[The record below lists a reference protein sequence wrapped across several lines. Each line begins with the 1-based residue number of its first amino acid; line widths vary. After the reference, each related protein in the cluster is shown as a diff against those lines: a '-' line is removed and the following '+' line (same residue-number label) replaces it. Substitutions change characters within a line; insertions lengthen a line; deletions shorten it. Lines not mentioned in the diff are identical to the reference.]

1 VRFPLLGGRGPLP
14 AATPEAPDEDG
25 RHNGTQWHPTR
36 PMDSVDLALRAD
48 ASLPTRWGDFR
59 VSVFRFD
66 GTEVVALARG
76 ELDGAAAVLVRLH
89 SECLTGDVLGSLR
102 CDCGDQLRA
111 ALAMIG
117 RAERGVLLYLD
128 HEGRGI
134 GLFDKVR
141 AYGLQDGGLDTVDA
155 NVELGLPVDARDY
168 SAAASVLHELGIRA
182 VRLITNNPAKILG
195 LEMQGVAVVE
205 RVPLETLPND
215 ANVSYLRA
223 KASRMGHLID
233 GLPDPR
239 RLDANTIPSGRP
251 FVTVHYAQTID
262 GRIASRTG
270 DARWVSGERSLRLA
284 HELRAAH
291 DAVLVGI
298 GTVLA
303 DDPKL
308 TVRLVSGDSPVRVV
322 VDSRLRIPL
331 DANVLAAGARTIV
344 ATTPLA
350 SEEHAAAVRARGAEV
365 LRVKADADGRVDL
378 RDLLGRLRADGI
390 RCVLVEGGRGVITT
404 ALRER
409 VVDRL
414 TVCIA
419 PKVIGEGIAAVG
431 DLHIDR
437 LRDAMT
443 FERAGFIAC
452 GDDVVFYGEP
462 AVRA

>member
-1 VRFPLLGGRGPLP
+1 VLL
-14 AATPEAPDEDG
+14 
-25 RHNGTQWHPTR
+25 
-36 PMDSVDLALRAD
+36 DSSADVTRAD

-59 VSVFRFD
+59 ISVFRFE
-66 GTEVVALARG
+66 GAEVVALARG
-76 ELDGAAAVLVRLH
+76 ELDGADPVLVRLH

-102 CDCGDQLRA
+102 CDCGDQLRS

-117 RAERGVLLYLD
+117 RAERGVFLYLD

-134 GLFDKVR
+134 GLFNKVR
-141 AYGLQDGGLDTVDA
+141 AYGLQDEGLDTVDA

-168 SAAASVLHELGIRA
+168 AAAASALHELGVQS
-182 VRLITNNPAKILG
+182 VRLITNNPAKVLG
-195 LEMQGVAVVE
+195 LQTQGIDVTE

-215 ANVSYLRA
+215 VNAPYLRA
-223 KASRMGHLID
+223 KASRMGHLLD
-233 GLPDPR
+233 GLPDPL
-239 RLDANTIPSGRP
+239 RLDSAAIPAGRP
-251 FVTVHYAQTID
+251 LVTVHYAQSID

-270 DARWVSGERSLRLA
+270 DSRWVSGEGSLRLA

-308 TVRLVSGDSPVRVV
+308 TVRLVPGDSPVRIV

-331 DANVLAAGARTIV
+331 EANVLTTSDARTIV

-350 SEEHAAAVRARGAEV
+350 SEERAAAIRARGAQV
-365 LRVKADADGRVDL
+365 LRAKADADGHVDL
-378 RDLLGRLRADGI
+378 HDLLARLRRDGI
-390 RCVLVEGGRGVITT
+390 HSLLIEGGRGMIT
-404 ALRER
+404 ASLRER
-409 VVDRL
+409 LVDRL

-431 DLHIDR
+431 DLHIDK

-443 FERAGFIAC
+443 FDRAGFIAY
-452 GDDVVFYGEP
+452 GSDVVFYGEP
-462 AVRA
+462 AVRE

>member
-1 VRFPLLGGRGPLP
+1 MNDVLVAPP
-14 AATPEAPDEDG
+14 ADV
-25 RHNGTQWHPTR
+25 
-36 PMDSVDLALRAD
+36 SRAD
-48 ASLPTRWGDFR
+48 ALLPTRWGDFR
-59 VSVFRFD
+59 ISVFRFE

-76 ELDGAAAVLVRLH
+76 ELGGAEPVLVRLH

-111 ALAMIG
+111 ALEVIG
-117 RAERGVLLYLD
+117 SADRGVLLYLD

-155 NVELGLPVDARDY
+155 NVELGLPIDARDY
-168 SAAASVLHELGIRA
+168 SAAASVLRELGIQS
-182 VRLITNNPAKILG
+182 VRLMTNNPAKILG
-195 LEMQGVAVVE
+195 LEMHGVDVVE
-205 RVPLETLPND
+205 RIPLETIPNEIN
-215 ANVSYLRA
+215 APYLRA
-223 KASRMGHLID
+223 KASRMGHLLD
-233 GLPDPR
+233 DLPDPR
-239 RLDANTIPSGRP
+239 RLDIATLPAGRP
-251 FVTVHYAQTID
+251 LVTVHYAQTLD

-270 DARWVSGERSLRLA
+270 DSRWVSGEGSLRLA

-308 TVRLVSGDSPVRVV
+308 TVRLAPGDSPVRVV
-322 VDSRLRIPL
+322 VDSQLRIPL
-331 DANVLAAGARTIV
+331 DAKVLDGSVARTIV

-350 SEEHAAAVRARGAEV
+350 SEERAAAIRARGAEV
-365 LRVKADADGRVDL
+365 LRVKADADGHVELSDLLSRL
-378 RDLLGRLRADGI
+378 RDDSI
-390 RCVLVEGGRGVITT
+390 RSVLVEGGRGIITA
-404 ALRER
+404 ALRDHL
-409 VVDRL
+409 VDRL

-437 LRDAMT
+437 LCDAMT
-443 FERAGFIAC
+443 FERAGFIAS
-452 GDDVVFYGEP
+452 GGDVVFYGEP

>member
-1 VRFPLLGGRGPLP
+1 MLITSP
-14 AATPEAPDEDG
+14 ADV
-25 RHNGTQWHPTR
+25 
-36 PMDSVDLALRAD
+36 SRAD

-59 VSVFRFD
+59 ISVFRFD

-76 ELDGAAAVLVRLH
+76 ELDGPEPVLVRLH

-117 RAERGVLLYLD
+117 SAERGVLLYLD

-155 NVELGLPVDARDY
+155 NVELGLPIDARDY
-168 SAAASVLHELGIRA
+168 SAAASVLRELGIQS
-182 VRLITNNPAKILG
+182 VRLMTNNPAKILG
-195 LEMQGVAVVE
+195 LEMHGIDVVE
-205 RVPLETLPND
+205 RIPIETIPNEVN
-215 ANVSYLRA
+215 APYLRA
-223 KASRMGHLID
+223 KASRMGHLLED
-233 GLPDPR
+233 LPDPR
-239 RLDANTIPSGRP
+239 HVDATTIPADRP
-251 FVTVHYAQTID
+251 LVTVHYAQTID

-270 DARWVSGERSLRLA
+270 DSRWVSGEGSLRLA

-298 GTVLA
+298 GTVLT

-308 TVRLVSGDSPVRVV
+308 TVRLVPGESPVRVV

-331 DANVLAAGARTIV
+331 DANVLDTSVARTIV
-344 ATTPLA
+344 ATAPVA
-350 SEEHAAAVRARGAEV
+350 SEERAAAIRARGADV
-365 LRVKADADGRVDL
+365 LRVNADADGHVDL
-378 RDLLGRLRADGI
+378 RDLLARLRADGI
-390 RCVLVEGGRGVITT
+390 RSLLIEGGRGMITA

-431 DLHIDR
+431 DLHIDK
-437 LRDAMT
+437 LCDAMT
-443 FERAGFIAC
+443 FERSGFTSF
-452 GDDVVFYGEP
+452 GGDVVFYGEP

>member
-1 VRFPLLGGRGPLP
+1 MDNVLLASSAP
-14 AATPEAPDEDG
+14 A
-25 RHNGTQWHPTR
+25 
-36 PMDSVDLALRAD
+36 SRAD

-59 VSVFRFD
+59 MSVFRFD
-66 GTEVVALARG
+66 GTEVVALSRG
-76 ELDGAAAVLVRLH
+76 DLEGPEPVLVRLH

-102 CDCGDQLRA
+102 CDCGEQLHS

-117 RAERGVLLYLD
+117 AAERGVLLYLD

-134 GLFDKVR
+134 GLFNKVR

-155 NVELGLPVDARDY
+155 NLQLGLPVDARDY
-168 SAAASVLHELGIRA
+168 TAAAAVLRELGIES
-182 VRLITNNPAKILG
+182 VRLITNNPAKIAG
-195 LEMQGVAVVE
+195 LEMHEVAVVE
-205 RVPLETLPND
+205 RVPLETIPND
-215 ANVSYLRA
+215 VNAPYLRT
-223 KASRMGHLID
+223 KASRMGHLLED
-233 GLPDPR
+233 LPDPR
-239 RLDANTIPSGRP
+239 DLDAAMIPATRP
-251 FVTVHYAQTID
+251 LVTVHYAQTID

-270 DARWVSGERSLRLA
+270 DSRWVSGERSLRLA

-303 DDPKL
+303 DDPML
-308 TVRLVSGDSPVRVV
+308 TVRLAPGRSPVRVV
-322 VDSRLRIPL
+322 VDSQLRVPL
-331 DANVLAAGARTIV
+331 DANVLRSADARTIV
-344 ATTPLA
+344 ATTAAA
-350 SEEHAAAVRARGAEV
+350 SEERAAAIRLRGAEV
-365 LRVKADADGRVDL
+365 LRVQAQDGRVDL
-378 RDLLGRLRADGI
+378 RDLLSQLRGDGI
-390 RCVLVEGGRGVITT
+390 RSLLIEGGRGVITT

-462 AVRA
+462 AGPAD

>member
-1 VRFPLLGGRGPLP
+1 MDDVLVASP
-14 AATPEAPDEDG
+14 ADI
-25 RHNGTQWHPTR
+25 
-36 PMDSVDLALRAD
+36 SRAD
-48 ASLPTRWGDFR
+48 ARLPTRWGDFR
-59 VSVFRFD
+59 ISVFRFD

-76 ELDGAAAVLVRLH
+76 EVDGEEPVLVRLH

-102 CDCGDQLRA
+102 CDCGDQLRS

-117 RAERGVLLYLD
+117 AADRGALLYLD

-134 GLFDKVR
+134 GLFNKVR

-155 NVELGLPVDARDY
+155 NVELGLPIDARDY
-168 SAAASVLHELGIRA
+168 SAAASVLQELGIRS
-182 VRLITNNPAKILG
+182 VRLITNNPAKSLG
-195 LEMQGVAVVE
+195 LEMHGVQVVE
-205 RVPLETLPND
+205 RVPIETLPNEIN
-215 ANVSYLRA
+215 APYLRA
-223 KASRMGHLID
+223 KASRMGHLFSE
-233 GLPDPR
+233 LPDPR
-239 RLDANTIPSGRP
+239 LVDEATIPAGRP
-251 FVTVHYAQTID
+251 LVSVHYAQTID

-270 DARWVSGERSLRLA
+270 DSRWVSGEGSLRLA
-284 HELRAAH
+284 HELRATH

-308 TVRLVSGDSPVRVV
+308 TVRLVSGESPARVV
-322 VDSRLRIPL
+322 VDSQLRIPPE
-331 DANVLAAGARTIV
+331 ANVLDTADARTIV
-344 ATTPLA
+344 VTTALA
-350 SEEHAAAVRARGAEV
+350 SEERAAAIRARGAEV
-365 LRVKADADGRVDL
+365 LRVKSDADGHVDL
-378 RDLLGRLRADGI
+378 RELLAHLREQGI
-390 RCVLVEGGRGVITT
+390 RRVLIEGGRGIITA

-409 VVDRL
+409 LVDRL

-443 FERAGFIAC
+443 FERAGFTAY
-452 GDDVVFYGEP
+452 GGDVVFPGEP

>member
-1 VRFPLLGGRGPLP
+1 MDNVLVAPP
-14 AATPEAPDEDG
+14 ADI
-25 RHNGTQWHPTR
+25 
-36 PMDSVDLALRAD
+36 SRAD
-48 ASLPTRWGDFR
+48 ALLPTRWGKFR
-59 VSVFRFD
+59 LSVFRFD

-76 ELDGAAAVLVRLH
+76 DLDGEAPILVRLH

-102 CDCGDQLRA
+102 CDCGEQLRS

-117 RAERGVLLYLD
+117 GAERGVLLYLD

-168 SAAASVLHELGIRA
+168 SAAAAVLHELGIRS
-182 VRLITNNPAKILG
+182 VRLITNNPAKIRG
-195 LEMQGVAVVE
+195 LEMHGVAVIE

-215 ANVSYLRA
+215 VNAPYLRT
-223 KASRMGHLID
+223 KASRMGHLLD

-239 RLDANTIPSGRP
+239 ELEEALFPAGRP
-251 FVTVHYAQTID
+251 LVTVHYAQTID

-308 TVRLVSGDSPVRVV
+308 TVRLAPGESPVRVV

-331 DANVLAAGARTIV
+331 DANVLGAKHVRTII
-344 ATTPLA
+344 ATTSLA
-350 SEEHAAAVRARGAEV
+350 PDDRAAAIRARGAEV
-365 LRVKADADGRVDL
+365 LRTKADAEGHVDMH
-378 RDLLGRLRADGI
+378 DLLARLRADGI
-390 RCVLVEGGRGVITT
+390 RSLLIEGGRGIITT

-452 GDDVVFYGEP
+452 GGDVVFYGEP
-462 AVRA
+462 AGRAE

>member
-1 VRFPLLGGRGPLP
+1 MCSMDDVLVDSP
-14 AATPEAPDEDG
+14 AAA
-25 RHNGTQWHPTR
+25 
-36 PMDSVDLALRAD
+36 SRAD
-48 ASLPTRWGDFR
+48 ATLPTRWGEFR
-59 VSVFRFD
+59 LSVFRIE

-76 ELDGAAAVLVRLH
+76 DVDGAAAVLVRLH

-102 CDCGDQLRA
+102 CDCGDQLRS

-141 AYGLQDGGLDTVDA
+141 AYGLQDRGLDTVDA
-155 NVELGLPVDARDY
+155 NLELGLPVDARDY
-168 SAAASVLHELGIRA
+168 SAAAAVLHELGIRS
-182 VRLITNNPAKILG
+182 VRLVTNNPAKISG
-195 LEMQGVAVVE
+195 LELHGVAVVE

-215 ANVSYLRA
+215 VNTPYLRA
-223 KASRMGHLID
+223 KASRMGHLLD

-239 RLDANTIPSGRP
+239 QLDGAMTPAGRP
-251 FVTVHYAQTID
+251 LVTVHYAQTID

-308 TVRLVSGDSPVRVV
+308 TVRLVPGHSPVRVV
-322 VDSRLRIPL
+322 VDSRLRTPPEASVFRAE
-331 DANVLAAGARTIV
+331 DARTII
-344 ATTPLA
+344 ATTA
-350 SEEHAAAVRARGAEV
+350 QGSEERAAALRARGATV
-365 LRVKADADGRVDL
+365 LRAKADADGHVDL
-378 RDLLGRLRADGI
+378 RDLLARLRADGVRSLLI
-390 RCVLVEGGRGVITT
+390 EGGRGIITS

-409 VVDRL
+409 LVDRL

-437 LRDAMT
+437 LRDALT

-452 GDDVVFYGEP
+452 GADIVFYGEP
-462 AVRA
+462 ASRAE